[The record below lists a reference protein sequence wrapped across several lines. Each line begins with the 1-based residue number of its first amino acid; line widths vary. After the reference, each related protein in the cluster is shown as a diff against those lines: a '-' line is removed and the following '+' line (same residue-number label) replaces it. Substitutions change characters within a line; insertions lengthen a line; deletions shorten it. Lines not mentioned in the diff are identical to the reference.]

1 MSDVDFIFFCDF
13 VVVYLTPLIS
23 YNPFLNL
30 PMSNINFLSI
40 DQLNLQE
47 FDSNSEL
54 IPLLTPED
62 EEEMNNEELPA
73 SLPIL
78 PLRNTVLFP
87 GVVIP
92 ISAGRDKSI
101 KLINDANA
109 GDKIIGVVA
118 QKNEDIEDPTKND
131 IHTIGTVARILRVL
145 KMPDGNITVILQGKK
160 RFEIDKVTSE
170 KPYISASI
178 KEVEEKRPGKH
189 DTEFAAIVE
198 SVKELAIE
206 IIKESPNI
214 PTEATFAIKNI
225 ESHSFL
231 INFVSSNMNLSVIE
245 KQNLL
250 AMNTLKER
258 ALETLRF
265 MNVELQKLELKNDI
279 QSKVRFDLDQQ
290 QREYFLHQQMK
301 TIQEELG
308 GVSQEQELDE
318 MRLKAKSKKWDD
330 KTKTHFEKELTKMQ
344 RMNPQAPDFGIQRN
358 YLELFLKLPWNEFS
372 KDNFDLTRAQKILD
386 RDHFGLEDVK
396 KRMIEH
402 LAVLKLRNDMKSPIL
417 CLTGPPGVGKTSI
430 GKSVAAA
437 LGREYV
443 RISLGG
449 LRDEAEIR
457 GHRKTYIGAMPGRI
471 IQSLKKAGTSNP
483 VFVLDEIDKLSNSN
497 HGDPSSALLEVLD
510 PEQNNSFYDNF
521 LEYGYD
527 LSKVMFIAT
536 SNNLSAIQP
545 ALRDRMEVIKMSG
558 YTIEEKVEIARQ
570 HLFPKQLAAHGLTS
584 KELTIGKKQLEKIV
598 EGYTRESGVRGL
610 EAKIAQVIRH
620 AAKSV
625 AMEEEYNQKV
635 TDEDIVQVLGAP
647 RMARDK
653 SESNDVAGV
662 VTGLAWT
669 AVGGDILFIESL
681 LSPGKGTMTIT
692 GNLGTVMK
700 ESATIALEYIKAN
713 TTLLGLDSDVISNY
727 NIHLHVP
734 EGATP
739 KDGPSAGIAMLT
751 SLVSLFTQ
759 KKIKKNMAMT
769 GEITLRGKVLP
780 VGGIKEKILAAKR
793 ANIKEIILCSENK
806 QDIDEIKPDYIKGL
820 TFHYVKE
827 MSEVLQIA
835 ITDQKVKNAK
845 KL

>member
-1 MSDVDFIFFCDF
+1 MPI
-13 VVVYLTPLIS
+13 
-23 YNPFLNL
+23 N
-30 PMSNINFLSI
+30 NILSF
-40 DQLNLQE
+40 DSLSLQE
-47 FDSNSEL
+47 LDHESDL

-62 EEEMNNEELPA
+62 EEEMINEELPN

-101 KLINDANA
+101 KLINEANA
-109 GDKIIGVVA
+109 GNKIIGVVA
-118 QKNEDIEDPTKND
+118 QKNEADEDPTKND
-131 IHTIGTVARILRVL
+131 IYPVGTVAKILRVL

-160 RFEIDKVTSE
+160 RFAIDAVTSE
-170 KPYISASI
+170 KPYLKAMV
-178 KEVEEKRPGKH
+178 KEVDEIRPGVH
-189 DTEFAAIVE
+189 DTEFSAIVD
-198 SVKELAIE
+198 SIRELAIQ

-225 ESHSFL
+225 ESQSFL
-231 INFVSSNMNLSVIE
+231 INFVSSNMNLSVKE
-245 KQNLL
+245 KQDLL
-250 AMNTLKER
+250 MTNVLKER
-258 ALETLRF
+258 ALETLKF
-265 MNVELQKLELKNDI
+265 MNIEMQKLELKNDI

-290 QREYFLHQQMK
+290 QREFFLHQQMK

-308 GVSQEQELDE
+308 GVSYEQEIEE
-318 MRLKAKSKKWDD
+318 MRQKGNLKKWDA
-330 KTKTHFEKELTKMQ
+330 KTSKHFEKELSKLQ
-344 RMNPQAPDFGIQRN
+344 RTNPQSPDFGILRN
-358 YLELFLKLPWNEFS
+358 YLELFLELPWNEYS
-372 KDNFDLTRAQKILD
+372 TDNFDLKRAQKILD
-386 RDHFGLEDVK
+386 RDHFGLDDVK
-396 KRMIEH
+396 KRIIEH
-402 LAVLKLRNDMKSPIL
+402 LAVLKLRNDMKSPII

-430 GKSVAAA
+430 GKSIAEA

-471 IQSLKKAGTSNP
+471 IQSIKKAGTSNP
-483 VFVLDEIDKLSNSN
+483 VFILDEIDKLSSSN

-510 PEQNNSFYDNF
+510 PEQNKEFYDNF
-521 LEYGYD
+521 LEMGYD

-536 SNNLSAIQP
+536 SNNMSTIQP

-558 YTIEEKVEIARQ
+558 YTIEEKVEIARN
-570 HLFPKQLAAHGLTS
+570 HLLPKQLKEHGLTS
-584 KELTIGKKQLEKIV
+584 KDLSIGKKQIEKIV
-598 EGYTRESGVRGL
+598 EGYTRESGVRNL
-610 EAKIAQVIRH
+610 EQKIAQVIRS

-625 AMEEEYNQKV
+625 AMEEEYNKKV
-635 TDEDIVQVLGAP
+635 TDEDIINALGAP
-647 RMARDK
+647 RLERDK
-653 SESNDVAGV
+653 SEGNDVAGV

-669 AVGGDILFIESL
+669 SVGGDILFIESL
-681 LSPGKGTMTIT
+681 LSPGKGNLAMT

-713 TTLLGLDSDVISNY
+713 AEQFGLNAETIAKY

-751 SLVSLFTQ
+751 SLVSLLTQ
-759 KKIKKNMAMT
+759 RKVKKSIAMT

-793 ANIKEIILCSENK
+793 ANIKEIILCHENK
-806 QDIDEIKPDYIKGL
+806 RDIDEIKKEYIDGL

-827 MSEVLQIA
+827 MSEVIDFA
-835 ITDQKVKNAK
+835 VTNQKVKNAK
-845 KL
+845 TL